1 MFISWSLSKF
11 VEIKITSVILCLNV
25 SWSLGMS
32 HWIYPMYVEKIT
44 IELGKKKFSIIKLD
58 FVTEEMIYCKIKITV
73 KSRCEYCVSLNG
85 YMSSINLSI

>member
-44 IELGKKKFSIIKLD
+44 IELGKKNSP
-58 FVTEEMIYCKIKITV
+58 
-73 KSRCEYCVSLNG
+73 
-85 YMSSINLSI
+85 